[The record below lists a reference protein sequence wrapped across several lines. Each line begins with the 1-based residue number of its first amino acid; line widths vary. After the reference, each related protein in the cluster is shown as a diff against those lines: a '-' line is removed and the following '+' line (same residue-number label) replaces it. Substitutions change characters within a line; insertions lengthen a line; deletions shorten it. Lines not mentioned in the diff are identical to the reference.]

1 MFIEVEI
8 KLLVWLFRFLY
19 EVLLCDGFA
28 VGDVVDDAFVEGF
41 EIQVPVSFLFDE
53 LFTENVDCELESFEF
68 SNQFENLWDL
78 SDALFVLSV
87 IDDDVLGWMDE
98 EE

>member
-1 MFIEVEI
+1 
-8 KLLVWLFRFLY
+8 
-19 EVLLCDGFA
+19 VLLCDGFA

-68 SNQFENLWDL
+68 SNQFENL
-78 SDALFVLSV
+78 
-87 IDDDVLGWMDE
+87 
-98 EE
+98 